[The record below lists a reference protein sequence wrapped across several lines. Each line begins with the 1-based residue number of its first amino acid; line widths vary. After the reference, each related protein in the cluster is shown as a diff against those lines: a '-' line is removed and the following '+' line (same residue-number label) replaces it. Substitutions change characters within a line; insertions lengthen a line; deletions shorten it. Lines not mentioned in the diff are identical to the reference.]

1 MTNFK
6 RNVKVLNNDNVILFE
21 GSTEETKLQLINKF
35 GKDIKVLYSVLYTT
49 VNDTQSYD
57 EAINDPLQVN
67 HWCYSLEEFKQWV
80 ISLNKEDLQYTYIA
94 YNENNLSKQKT
105 SLKVKSISNNTNVS
119 INFYTS
125 FKDLKSNYTKDL
137 TSEQINIIKE
147 VLTVEDKYIK
157 EYKLAHPDASNES
170 IKSQQVESILVVR
183 GPASFIDFYITKSNI
198 RWINYRLDEDNNEV
212 PIKGIIKNKQEN
224 GNNYITVLFILNV
237 NDTRNNS
244 VLKHVGWL

>member
-57 EAINDPLQVN
+57 EAVNDPLQVN
-67 HWCYSLEEFKQWV
+67 HWCYSLEEFKQWLV
-80 ISLNKEDLQYTYIA
+80 TLNKEDLQYVYIA
-94 YNENNLSKQKT
+94 YNENNLSKQRAP
-105 SLKVKSISNNTNVS
+105 LKVKSISNNTNVS

-125 FKDLKSNYTKDL
+125 FKDLKSKYTKDL
-137 TSEQINIIKE
+137 TSEQINTIKE
-147 VLTVEDKYIK
+147 VLTIEDKYIK

-183 GPASFIDFYITKSNI
+183 GPASFIDFYITKSNL
-198 RWINYRLDEDNNEV
+198 RWINYRLDDDNNEV

-237 NDTRNNS
+237 NDTRNKD

>member
-67 HWCYSLEEFKQWV
+67 HWCYSLEEFKQWLV
-80 ISLNKEDLQYTYIA
+80 TLNKEDLQYVYIA
-94 YNENNLSKQKT
+94 YNENNLSKQKAP
-105 SLKVKSISNNTNVS
+105 LKVKSISNNTNVS

>member
-6 RNVKVLNNDNVILFE
+6 RNVKVLNNDGVVLFE
-21 GSTEETKLQLINKF
+21 GLTEETKLQLINKF

-57 EAINDPLQVN
+57 EAVNDPLQVN
-67 HWCYSLEEFKQWV
+67 QWFYSLEEFKQWV
-80 ISLNKEDLQYTYIA
+80 ISLNKENLQYVYIA
-94 YNENNLSKQKT
+94 YNENNLSKQKAP
-105 SLKVKSISNNTNVS
+105 LKVKSISNNTNVS

-125 FKDLKSNYTKDL
+125 FKDLKSNYIKDL
-137 TSEQINIIKE
+137 TLEQINTIKE

-183 GPASFIDFYITKSNI
+183 GPASFIDFYITKSSI
-198 RWINYRLDEDNNEV
+198 RWINYRLDDDNNEV

-237 NDTRNNS
+237 NDTRNKD

>member
-6 RNVKVLNNDNVILFE
+6 RNVRVLNNDNVILFE

-57 EAINDPLQVN
+57 EAVNDPLQVN
-67 HWCYSLEEFKQWV
+67 HWCYSLEEFKQWLV
-80 ISLNKEDLQYTYIA
+80 TLNKEDLKYTYIA
-94 YNENNLSKQKT
+94 YNENNISKQKAP
-105 SLKVKSISNNTNVS
+105 LKVKSISNNTNVS

-137 TSEQINIIKE
+137 TSEQINTIKE
-147 VLTVEDKYIK
+147 VLTIEDEYIK
-157 EYKLAHPDASNES
+157 EYKVLYPDASNES
-170 IKSQQVESILVVR
+170 IKSQQVERILVVR
-183 GPASFIDFYITKSNI
+183 GPASFIDFYITKSNL

>member
-6 RNVKVLNNDNVILFE
+6 RNVRVLNNDNVILFE

-57 EAINDPLQVN
+57 EAVNDPLQVN
-67 HWCYSLEEFKQWV
+67 HWCYSLEEFKQWLV
-80 ISLNKEDLQYTYIA
+80 TLNKEDLKYTYIA
-94 YNENNLSKQKT
+94 YNENNISKQKAP
-105 SLKVKSISNNTNVS
+105 LKVKSISNNTNVS

-137 TSEQINIIKE
+137 TSEQINTIKE
-147 VLTVEDKYIK
+147 VLTIEDKYIK
-157 EYKLAHPDASNES
+157 EYKVLYPDASNES

-183 GPASFIDFYITKSNI
+183 GPASFIDFYITKSNL

>member
-6 RNVKVLNNDNVILFE
+6 RNVRVLNNDNVILFE

-57 EAINDPLQVN
+57 EAVNDPLQVN
-67 HWCYSLEEFKQWV
+67 HWCYSLEEFKQWLV
-80 ISLNKEDLQYTYIA
+80 TLNKEDLKYTYIA
-94 YNENNLSKQKT
+94 YNENNLSKQKAP
-105 SLKVKSISNNTNVS
+105 LKVKSISNNTNVS

-137 TSEQINIIKE
+137 TSEQINTIKE
-147 VLTVEDKYIK
+147 VLTIEDKYIK
-157 EYKLAHPDASNES
+157 EYKVLYPDASNES

-183 GPASFIDFYITKSNI
+183 GPASFIDFYITKSNL

>member
-6 RNVKVLNNDNVILFE
+6 RNVRVLNNDNVILFE

-57 EAINDPLQVN
+57 EAVNDPLQVN
-67 HWCYSLEEFKQWV
+67 HWCYSLEEFKQWLV
-80 ISLNKEDLQYTYIA
+80 TLNKEDLKYTYIA
-94 YNENNLSKQKT
+94 YNENNISKQKAP
-105 SLKVKSISNNTNVS
+105 LKVKSISNNTNVS

-137 TSEQINIIKE
+137 TSEQINTIKE
-147 VLTVEDKYIK
+147 VLTIEDEYIK

-183 GPASFIDFYITKSNI
+183 GPASFIDFYITKSNL

>member
-6 RNVKVLNNDNVILFE
+6 RNVRVLNNDNVILFE
-21 GSTEETKLQLINKF
+21 GSTEETKLQLISKF

-57 EAINDPLQVN
+57 EAVNDPLQVN
-67 HWCYSLEEFKQWV
+67 QWCYSLEEFKQWLV
-80 ISLNKEDLQYTYIA
+80 TLNKENLQYVYIA
-94 YNENNLSKQKT
+94 YNENNLSKQKAP
-105 SLKVKSISNNTNVS
+105 LKVKSISNNTNVS

-125 FKDLKSNYTKDL
+125 FRDLKSNYTKDL
-137 TSEQINIIKE
+137 TLEQINTIKE

-157 EYKLAHPDASNES
+157 EYKVAHPDASNES

-183 GPASFIDFYITKSNI
+183 GPASFIDFYITKSNL
-198 RWINYRLDEDNNEV
+198 RWINYRLDDDNNEV

>member
-21 GSTEETKLQLINKF
+21 ESTEETKLQLINKF

-49 VNDTQSYD
+49 VNDTQSYA
-57 EAINDPLQVN
+57 EAVNDPLQVN
-67 HWCYSLEEFKQWV
+67 HWCYSLEEFKQWL

-94 YNENNLSKQKT
+94 YNENNLSKQKAP
-105 SLKVKSISNNTNVS
+105 LRIKSTSNNTNVS

-125 FKDLKSNYTKDL
+125 FRDLKSNYTKDL
-137 TSEQINIIKE
+137 TLQQINTIKE
-147 VLTVEDKYIK
+147 VLTIEDKYIK
-157 EYKLAHPDASNES
+157 EYKIAHPDALNES

-183 GPASFIDFYITKSNI
+183 GPASFIDFYITKSNL

-237 NDTRNNS
+237 NDTRNKD

>member
-6 RNVKVLNNDNVILFE
+6 RNLKVLNNDGVVLFE

-57 EAINDPLQVN
+57 EAVNDPLQVN
-67 HWCYSLEEFKQWV
+67 QWCYSLEEFKQWV
-80 ISLNKEDLQYTYIA
+80 ISLNKEDLQYVYIA
-94 YNENNLSKQKT
+94 YNENNLSKQKAP
-105 SLKVKSISNNTNVS
+105 LKVKSISNNTNVS

-125 FKDLKSNYTKDL
+125 FKDLKSNYIKDL
-137 TSEQINIIKE
+137 TLEQINTIKE

-198 RWINYRLDEDNNEV
+198 RWINYRLDDDNNEV

>member
-21 GSTEETKLQLINKF
+21 GSTEETKLQLISKF

-57 EAINDPLQVN
+57 EAVNDPLQVN
-67 HWCYSLEEFKQWV
+67 HWCYSLEEFKQWL
-80 ISLNKEDLQYTYIA
+80 ISLNKVDLQYTYIA
-94 YNENNLSKQKT
+94 YNENNLSKQKAP
-105 SLKVKSISNNTNVS
+105 LKVKSISNNTNVS

-137 TSEQINIIKE
+137 TSEQINTIKE

-157 EYKLAHPDASNES
+157 EYKVAHPDASNES

-198 RWINYRLDEDNNEV
+198 RWINYRLDDDNNEV

>member
-6 RNVKVLNNDNVILFE
+6 RNVRVLNNDNVILFE
-21 GSTEETKLQLINKF
+21 GSTEETKLQLISKF

-49 VNDTQSYD
+49 VNDIQSYD
-57 EAINDPLQVN
+57 EAVNDPLQVN
-67 HWCYSLEEFKQWV
+67 QWCYSLEEFKQWLV
-80 ISLNKEDLQYTYIA
+80 TLNKENLQYVYIA
-94 YNENNLSKQKT
+94 YNENNLSKQKAP
-105 SLKVKSISNNTNVS
+105 LKVKSISNNTNVS

-125 FKDLKSNYTKDL
+125 FRDLKSNYTKDL
-137 TSEQINIIKE
+137 TLEQINTIKE

-157 EYKLAHPDASNES
+157 EYKVAHPDASNES

-183 GPASFIDFYITKSNI
+183 GPASFIDFYITKSNL
-198 RWINYRLDEDNNEV
+198 RWINYRLDDDNNEV

>member
-6 RNVKVLNNDNVILFE
+6 RNVRVLNNDNVILFE

-49 VNDTQSYD
+49 VNDTQNYD
-57 EAINDPLQVN
+57 EAVNDPLQVN
-67 HWCYSLEEFKQWV
+67 HWCYSLEEFKQWLV
-80 ISLNKEDLQYTYIA
+80 TLNKEDLKYTYIA
-94 YNENNLSKQKT
+94 YNENNISKQKAP
-105 SLKVKSISNNTNVS
+105 LKVKSISNNTNVS

-137 TSEQINIIKE
+137 TSEQINTIKE
-147 VLTVEDKYIK
+147 VLTIEDEYIK
-157 EYKLAHPDASNES
+157 EYKVLYPDASNES

-183 GPASFIDFYITKSNI
+183 GPASFIDFYITKSNL

>member
-21 GSTEETKLQLINKF
+21 GSTEETKLQLISKF

-57 EAINDPLQVN
+57 EAVNDPLQVN
-67 HWCYSLEEFKQWV
+67 HWCYSLEEFKQWL
-80 ISLNKEDLQYTYIA
+80 ISLNKVDLQYTYIA
-94 YNENNLSKQKT
+94 YNENNLSKQKAP
-105 SLKVKSISNNTNVS
+105 LKVKSISNNTNVS

-198 RWINYRLDEDNNEV
+198 RWINYRLDDDNNEV

>member
-6 RNVKVLNNDNVILFE
+6 RNVKVLNNDGVVLFE
-21 GSTEETKLQLINKF
+21 GLTEETKLQLINKF

-57 EAINDPLQVN
+57 EAVNDPLQVN
-67 HWCYSLEEFKQWV
+67 QWFYSLEEFKQWV
-80 ISLNKEDLQYTYIA
+80 ISLNKENLQYVYIA
-94 YNENNLSKQKT
+94 YNENNLSKQKAP
-105 SLKVKSISNNTNVS
+105 LKVKSISNNTNVS

-125 FKDLKSNYTKDL
+125 FKDLKSNYIKDL
-137 TSEQINIIKE
+137 TLEQINTIKE

-198 RWINYRLDEDNNEV
+198 RWINYRLDDDNNEV

>member
-21 GSTEETKLQLINKF
+21 GSTEETKLQLISKF

-57 EAINDPLQVN
+57 EAVNDPLQVN
-67 HWCYSLEEFKQWV
+67 HWCYSLEEFKQWL
-80 ISLNKEDLQYTYIA
+80 ISLNKVDLQYTYIA
-94 YNENNLSKQKT
+94 YNENNLSKQKAP
-105 SLKVKSISNNTNVS
+105 LKVKSISNNTNVS